1 MKSAFRDMKSTL
13 PFPSRACII
22 YWIICCTA
30 APGGDLLD
38 KPRIISWNWRSVF
51 DINTLGTAQ
60 RLLRNN
66 MLVRIT
72 MNRGDNVSATAEFK
86 NGFRAKCVVPASYT
100 QCAGEFYIAPDAAPA
115 SEQALNIGQ
124 AYFTC
129 SCSDS
134 LKAPCSHQAA
144 LLLHWEKE
152 RGSFTFRET
161 ADEKALREK
170 RESGALPPAPP
181 PRVPVPAKPAGL
193 SRLSA
198 LRQSG
203 LTAQPQTAPESQP
216 TFFPVSQFFPNL
228 TLPDHLYFNL
238 RHIMDTARASE
249 GEFAK
254 AKALLA
260 SKPLVSLSPSLGY
273 APTGEQTLSCKLSID
288 ADQIRF
294 TLARDRLTKAAC
306 TRCHISYNEKNTERQ
321 PFFCCHQLIAF
332 RKVIEYICRFRP
344 GDATDKN
351 ANALMSFLGTGV
363 PEADTHRQ
371 PTIDIQLALRFR
383 SGSQEPALV
392 TLVRQ
397 GKGTFYECFRPIRIA
412 EAMQEKGPLYLYGA
426 AAIDF
431 ERNTLTPE
439 SLPALD
445 FIRFIYDYYSRV
457 RTRRDSYS
465 PRHDVDTPLLTDTIL
480 DHFYDLTCGQIL
492 TVLQD
497 ANSHV
502 RDFLQIGPCDGLFPL
517 SLSLTE
523 KNDQPVLLLEG
534 ILPYFLQGIESTYM
548 LSRDRKHLLRLEKKD
563 EELLSFFRNAAD
575 ANGLFQYIIGHN
587 RLMYFCHELVPI
599 LKGNPLFAFRDYTP
613 EGFLDSV
620 PAEAAFQFYLTV
632 DHENDSFRCRVA
644 VRYDTQEYSYPYS
657 DTAPDIRDLVRETL
671 VSQTVQRYFPS
682 FDSTGGTFF
691 CKVTDDALY
700 HILHDALPELE
711 RYGTVL
717 ASSDFPNLHVRSM
730 GKTYLNVSVDADV
743 IHVGLLS
750 EDLSEE
756 ELLALLSAYRR
767 KQHFHRLR
775 SGDFIDLEV
784 ARMELEE
791 LISIT
796 EMLDLSA
803 EEVIQR
809 TASMPRSRA
818 AFVSAM
824 MHTHERLVRTRDEYF
839 QQLVE
844 DLDLIR
850 NTTFEVPD
858 SLRSV
863 MRPYQVAGYS
873 WLRMLS
879 RAGFGGIL
887 ADDMGLGKTLQML
900 SCLLAM
906 REEGATDPYLIIC
919 PASLVYNWR
928 EEIRRFTPALS
939 CTTLTGTAAYREH
952 ILQDLRSGKE
962 TTDIYIASYDV
973 VRRDISLLQPIRF
986 HVIVLDEAQYIK
998 TTKANITK
1006 AVKILQGTHRFA
1018 LTGTPIENRLSEL
1031 WSIFD
1036 FLMPG
1041 FLFSAETFRARY
1053 DLPITQ
1059 MKDETATELL
1069 AHMTAP
1075 FILRRLKSD
1084 VLTELPEKLE
1094 EIRTAVFDEEQR
1106 RLYDA
1111 QVYVLRS
1118 AIESAST
1125 PQERFGILPELLKL
1139 RQICCDPSL
1148 LFDDYHGE
1156 SAKRTAC
1163 LDLIESAMDSG
1174 HRILLFSQFTSMLD
1188 LLSKDLN
1195 NAGIPHYILTGS
1207 TPKEERLQLV
1217 HDFNV
1222 GDTPVF
1228 LISLKAGGT
1237 GLNLVGADVV
1247 IHYDPWWNLAA
1258 QNQATDRAHR
1268 IGQTRQVT
1276 VFKLIAAGTIEE
1288 RIVQMQEAKKDLA
1301 DAILE
1306 GRSESLLSMSHDELL
1321 ALLS

>member
-1 MKSAFRDMKSTL
+1 MDR
-13 PFPSRACII
+13 
-22 YWIICCTA
+22 
-30 APGGDLLD
+30 
-38 KPRIISWNWRSVF
+38 PRIISWNWRAVF
-51 DINTLGTAQ
+51 DLNTLAAAQ

-100 QCAGEFYIAPDAAPA
+100 QCAGEFFIAPDAAPA
-115 SEQALNIGQ
+115 SEKALSVGQ
-124 AYFTC
+124 AYFAC
-129 SCSDS
+129 SCSES
-134 LKAPCSHQAA
+134 LKAPCAHQAA

-161 ADEKALREK
+161 AEEKNLREK
-170 RESGALPPAPP
+170 RESGVLPPAPQTRP
-181 PRVPVPAKPAGL
+181 PVTPRPSPL
-193 SRLSA
+193 SHLSP
-198 LRQSG
+198 LRQAAALSSIPHP
-203 LTAQPQTAPESQP
+203 APEAQTA
-216 TFFPVSQFFPNL
+216 FVPVSQFFPNL
-228 TLPDHLYFNL
+228 VLPDHLYFDL
-238 RHIMDTARASE
+238 RHIMENARAVE
-249 GEFAK
+249 TELTR

-260 SKPLVSLSPSLGY
+260 TKPLVSLSPSLGY
-273 APTGEQTLSCKLSID
+273 APSGEQTLSCKLSID

-321 PFFCCHQLIAF
+321 PYFCCHQLIAF
-332 RKVIEYICRFRP
+332 RHVIEYVCRFRP

-351 ANALMSFLGTGV
+351 ANTLMSFLGTSL
-363 PEADTHRQ
+363 PAAQEHRA
-371 PTIDIQLALRFR
+371 PTIDLQLAVRFH
-383 SGSQEPALV
+383 STSQEPSLV
-392 TLVRQ
+392 TLIRQ

-439 SLPALD
+439 SMPALD
-445 FIRFIYDYYSRV
+445 LIRFIYDYYGRA
-457 RTRRDSYS
+457 RGRRDTYS
-465 PRHDVDTPLLTDTIL
+465 VRHDADTPLLADTVL
-480 DHFYDLTCGQIL
+480 DHFYDATCGQIL

-497 ANSHV
+497 SNSHV
-502 RDFLQIGPCDGLFPL
+502 RDFLQIGPCEGLFPL

-548 LSRDRKHLLRLEKKD
+548 LSRDRKHLLRLDKKD
-563 EELLSFFRNAAD
+563 EALLSIFQHAAD
-575 ANGLFQYIIGHN
+575 ANGLFQYVIGHN
-587 RLMYFCHELVPI
+587 RLMYFCHELVPV
-599 LKGNPLFAFRDYTP
+599 LKQNPLFAFRDYTP

-620 PAEAAFQFYLTV
+620 PSEAVFCFYLTV
-632 DHENDSFRCRVA
+632 DHETDTFRCRGT
-644 VRYDTQEYSYPYS
+644 VRYDAQEYSYPYT
-657 DTAPDIRDLVRETL
+657 DNAPDIRDLVRETL
-671 VSQTVQRYFPS
+671 VSQTIQRYFPS
-682 FDSTGGTFF
+682 FDQNTGTFF
-691 CKVTDDALY
+691 CKITDDALFQ
-700 HILHDALPELE
+700 ILHDALPELE
-711 RYGTVL
+711 RYGSVL
-717 ASSDFPNLHVRSM
+717 ASSDFPTLHVRSI
-730 GKTYLNVSVDADV
+730 GQPYLNVSVDADL
-743 IHVGLLS
+743 IHVSLLS

-784 ARMELEE
+784 ARAELEE
-791 LISIT
+791 LIGIT

-809 TASMPRSRA
+809 TASMPKSRA

-824 MHTHERLVRTRDEYF
+824 MHTHERLVRTRDEHF
-839 QQLVE
+839 QQLAE
-844 DLDLIR
+844 DFDRIR
-850 NTTFEVPD
+850 NTVFEVPS

-863 MRPYQVAGYS
+863 MRPYQIAGYS
-873 WLRMLS
+873 WLRMLA

-906 REEGATDPYLIIC
+906 REEGATDPHLNIC

-928 EEIRRFTPALS
+928 EEIRRFTPTLS
-939 CTTLTGTAAYREH
+939 CTTLTGTAAYREQ
-952 ILQDLRSGKE
+952 ILDDLKNGRQ

-973 VRRDISLLQPIRF
+973 VRRDISLLQPIQF

-1006 AVKILQGTHRFA
+1006 AVKILKGTHRFA

-1041 FLFSAETFRARY
+1041 FLFSAETFRSRY

-1084 VLTELPEKLE
+1084 VLRELPEKLE

-1111 QVYVLRS
+1111 QVYVLRNR
-1118 AIESAST
+1118 IETADT
-1125 PQERFGILPELLKL
+1125 PQARFGILPELLKL

-1148 LFDDYHGE
+1148 LFEDYHGE

-1188 LLSKDLN
+1188 LLSKDLTE
-1195 NAGIPHYILTGS
+1195 AGIPHYILTGATS
-1207 TPKEERLQLV
+1207 KEQRLQLV

-1306 GRSESLLSMSHDELL
+1306 GRSESLLSMSHEELL